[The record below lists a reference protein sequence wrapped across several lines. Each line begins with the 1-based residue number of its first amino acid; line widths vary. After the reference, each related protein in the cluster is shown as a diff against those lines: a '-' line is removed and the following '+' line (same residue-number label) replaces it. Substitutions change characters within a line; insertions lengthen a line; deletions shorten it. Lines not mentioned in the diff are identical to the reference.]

1 MSGRC
6 RSRDLAPMTTA
17 RRGDIDWLR
26 GLAVLVMIEA
36 HAFDAWTAVAERTR
50 PAFAWVVMLAGCA
63 APMFLFLAGLS
74 LTLAASRR
82 VRTGAD
88 AWATA
93 WQGVRRG
100 GFILLLAL
108 VFRVQS
114 FILSGGTQPLAGLL
128 KVDILNVMGVAS
140 AGAALLWWLGR
151 TPLLRA
157 ALLLA
162 TAVAVAM
169 ATPLVRLTPL
179 LDLVPDV
186 LEAYIRPLGNR
197 GTFSLFPW
205 AGFVA
210 AGAAAGVV
218 MDRVAGP
225 GERVAYGWLG
235 VAGLVT
241 ALAAYG
247 ASFLPSLY
255 PQSSFWTTSPA
266 FFFMRV
272 GGLLMLLWA
281 ARAWDRRTRFRR
293 ADGGEGAVGRVL
305 LAFGR
310 SSLLVYWVHVELAY
324 GVLAH
329 PIKRLFTLEQMV
341 PVYLAFVALMYGMVL
356 LKPRWTARRKMAVT
370 I

>member
-1 MSGRC
+1 
-6 RSRDLAPMTTA
+6 MTPA

-26 GLAVLVMIEA
+26 GVAVLVMIEA
-36 HAFDAWTAVAERTR
+36 HTFDAWTAVAERTR
-50 PAFAWVVMLAGCA
+50 PAYAWVVILAGCA

-74 LTLAASRR
+74 LALAASRR

-108 VFRVQS
+108 LFRVQS

-140 AGAALLWWLGR
+140 AGVALLWWLGR
-151 TPLLRA
+151 TPALRMA
-157 ALLLA
+157 VLLLA
-162 TAVAVAM
+162 AAGVAM

-179 LDLVPDV
+179 LDIVPDPF
-186 LEAYIRPLGNR
+186 EAYIRPLGNR

-210 AGAAAGVV
+210 AGGAAGVF
-218 MDRVAGP
+218 MDRVSGAGAR
-225 GERVAYGWLG
+225 ERAAYGWLG
-235 VAGLVT
+235 GAGLLI
-241 ALAAYG
+241 ALAGHG
-247 ASFLPSLY
+247 ASLLPTIY
-255 PQSSFWTTSPA
+255 PQSHFWTTSPT
-266 FFFMRV
+266 FFVIRV
-272 GGLLMLLWA
+272 GGLLALVWG

-293 ADGGEGAVGRVL
+293 LDGREGPVGRAL
-305 LAFGR
+305 QAFGR

-341 PVYLAFVALMYGMVL
+341 PVYVLFVLLMYGLVL
-356 LKPRWTARRKMAVT
+356 LKQRWTTRQNVPVT
-370 I
+370 G